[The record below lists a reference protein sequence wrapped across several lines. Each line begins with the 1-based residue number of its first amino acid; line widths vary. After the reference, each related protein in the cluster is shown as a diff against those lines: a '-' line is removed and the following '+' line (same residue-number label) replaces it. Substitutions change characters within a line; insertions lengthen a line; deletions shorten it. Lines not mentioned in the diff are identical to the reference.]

1 MDQLLLFFQIYFETL
16 SSRLSY
22 WVPSAE
28 ASLKLTRCNW
38 RRSVF
43 SIRSVLTL
51 ITALNGFGKHYP
63 SWHAL
68 YSNTGLVYASI
79 TWNYSRA
86 QECRYA
92 LRFPHTCE
100 CIQILHSEIL
110 LEDFNNSFKR
120 LVEIFW
126 FSIHFNLPSDYNRP
140 QSTQLCC

>member
-1 MDQLLLFFQIYFETL
+1 MRNNLNTKKSIISKMDQLLLFFQIYFETL

-28 ASLKLTRCNW
+28 ASLKITRCNW

-100 CIQILHSEIL
+100 CIQIP
-110 LEDFNNSFKR
+110 SFWNPLR
-120 LVEIFW
+120 GLQQFI
-126 FSIHFNLPSDYNRP
+126 
-140 QSTQLCC
+140 